1 MSKEIAMTKTR
12 WGILGTGN
20 IASQF
25 ARGLAELDDAEL
37 VAVGSR
43 TAESAEAFGERFGAA
58 RRHASYAALASDPDV
73 DAIYIAT
80 PHPLHHDNTIMCLQ
94 AGKAVLC
101 EKPFAI
107 NASEAQDM
115 IATARGRGVFLME
128 AMWTRFLPHMV
139 RLRELLAA
147 GAIGEVRMLQADFG
161 FRTSFNPQGRL
172 FDPALGGGALLD
184 VGIYTAS
191 LASMIFGT
199 PERVS
204 SMAHLGETGVDEQSA
219 MLLGYSGGRLALLS
233 QAIRT
238 NSPHEA
244 LLLGT
249 TGKIRVHSSWWKV
262 GATITLSVDGRAD
275 EQIDVPSVGNGYNYE
290 AAEVRRCLEAGRTE
304 SEVMPLD
311 ETLAIMRTLDEL
323 RAQWGLRY
331 PGE

>member
-1 MSKEIAMTKTR
+1 MVKTR

-25 ARGLAELDDAEL
+25 ARGLAALDDAEL
-37 VAVGSR
+37 SAVGSR
-43 TAESAEAFGERFGAA
+43 TEESAQAFGERFGVP
-58 RRHASYAALASDPDV
+58 RRHASYAALASDPEL
-73 DAIYIAT
+73 DAIYVAT
-80 PHPLHHDNTIMCLQ
+80 PHPLHKDNTLLCLQ

-107 NASEAQDM
+107 NAGEAQSM
-115 IATARGRGVFLME
+115 IAAARQRGLFLME

-161 FRTSFNPQGRL
+161 FRTEFNPRGRL

-184 VGIYTAS
+184 VGIYPVS
-191 LASMIFGT
+191 LAAMLFGA
-199 PERVS
+199 PAQVAGL
-204 SMAHLGETGVDEQSA
+204 AHLGATGVDEQSA
-219 MLLGYSGGRLALLS
+219 MIFRYPQGQLAVLS
-233 QAIRT
+233 SAIRT

-249 TGKIRVHSSWWKV
+249 TGRIRLHSSWWKP
-262 GATITLSVDGRAD
+262 TSMTLSTNDRPDQLIELPA
-275 EQIDVPSVGNGYNYE
+275 VGNGYNYE
-290 AAEVRRCLEAGRTE
+290 AAEVGRCLREGRKE

-311 ETLAIMRTLDEL
+311 ETLSIVRTLDEL
-323 RAQWGLRY
+323 RGQWGLRY
-331 PGE
+331 PSEV